1 MTSRNRADAKVL
13 VSARNRRE
21 SESTSL
27 QRAPRHVFAFL
38 RGSLK
43 VKGAWPKVKRNAFV
57 TFYTLTIKRKQRRK
71 TNSIGTFDTNIKKK
85 KRKETRDFPK
95 TPAFVRV
102 APDLGY

>member
-57 TFYTLTIKRKQRRK
+57 TFYMLTIERKQRRK
-71 TNSIGTFDTNIKKK
+71 TNSMIRILKKK
-85 KRKETRDFPK
+85 ERKETRDFPK

>member
-1 MTSRNRADAKVL
+1 MYVGGETESAGGADLTSRNRADAKVL
-13 VSARNRRE
+13 VSVRNRRE

-57 TFYTLTIKRKQRRK
+57 TFYMLTIERK
-71 TNSIGTFDTNIKKK
+71 
-85 KRKETRDFPK
+85 
-95 TPAFVRV
+95 
-102 APDLGY
+102 